1 MDLNTLN
8 TAALDERGAL
18 FTPRHPATL
27 EPLDMAIWLRS
38 KNCESVRAKARAFIK
53 RIQTS
58 ADFRKTGIVD
68 ADLAEAQAIN
78 NLVAC
83 TVDWQG
89 VAFNG
94 EPLPCTAD
102 NARRIYADPGLA
114 WLRAQVAEFTEE
126 QANFLPKAGPASTAT
141 QSSSSA
147 SVVRSTTSVPS
158 TAA

>member
-27 EPLDMAIWLRS
+27 EPLDMAIRLRS

-68 ADLAEAQAIN
+68 ADLAEAQAIDRTHRIGQTKN
-78 NLVAC
+78 VVAC
-83 TVDWQG
+83 RLILKDSIEEKIRTLQRQKAAIVDDLLG
-89 VAFNG
+89 DDRFAESLSLDDLKFLF
-94 EPLPCTAD
+94 E
-102 NARRIYADPGLA
+102 DPA
-114 WLRAQVAEFTEE
+114 
-126 QANFLPKAGPASTAT
+126 
-141 QSSSSA
+141 
-147 SVVRSTTSVPS
+147 
-158 TAA
+158 